1 MTASD
6 VLALESLLQE
16 VIPFCD
22 ASFGQLPIY
31 FTKKTLWMA
40 QQGQYQEALHAMWLL
55 MWGAAEGC
63 LQRAD
68 PAGRATGSNWAQRWL
83 QQTHFAGAEMLAAK
97 LHSAARL
104 FYQVEGLVEE
114 SARR

>member
-6 VLALESLLQE
+6 VLALEPLLQE
-16 VIPFCD
+16 
-22 ASFGQLPIY
+22 
-31 FTKKTLWMA
+31 KTLWGA

-55 MWGAAEGC
+55 IWGAAEGC

-68 PAGRATGSNWAQRWL
+68 PARRATGSDWAQRWL
-83 QQTHFAGAEMLAAK
+83 QQTHFEGTAVLAIK
-97 LHSAARL
+97 LHSAELLLR
-104 FYQVEGLVEE
+104 QVEGLVEE